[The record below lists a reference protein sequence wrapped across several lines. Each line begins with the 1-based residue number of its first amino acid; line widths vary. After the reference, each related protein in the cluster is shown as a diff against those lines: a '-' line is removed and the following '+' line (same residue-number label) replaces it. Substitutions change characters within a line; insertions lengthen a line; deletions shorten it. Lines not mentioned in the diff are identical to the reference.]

1 MESINPVDNSS
12 DVFSFNNDEE
22 LSKRLRFV
30 KENGCGNWGS
40 VWLCEPK
47 TKEILSSD
55 EAFDKTLKR
64 HFAVK
69 LVHRDKESKTSAARV
84 KSLWNEMKIVR
95 RFKSDPHPSIIS
107 FHSFLLT
114 PSYAL
119 ITMAYH
125 PDLVTVQVSESHA
138 RVWFRY
144 LLSAVEFLHKRGVV
158 HNDIK
163 PANILLS
170 SKGIPILCDFGFAE
184 AYDLNS
190 TTAFHSKFAYGTPEA
205 SYLAPERARG
215 IPHDTRKSDVWSLG
229 VTFFE
234 ILVGRTPF
242 EESDQEQCL
251 SQDDLQKYWARTLRG
266 KWVGT
271 WKMSKGA
278 ERLLKRMLSPN
289 ADLRCTATEAI
300 RDIYWMQD
308 TSSSHR
314 RSSSYTSSIIFEKD
328 LSKLAEMS
336 PPRVHSPRN
345 TRLESPGSPPG
356 LSPKSGDM
364 HHRAVTKSKSQP
376 KVNAARTQVQARK
389 RVPVPNVVDL
399 SPIKASPPTTPTTPM
414 SPSPNNSTSIQGR
427 IVSVHSS
434 PNRRQPLGAI
444 DTRGRGN
451 VPPARLAAQP
461 SIDKLAEKHKGRMLS
476 DLVGPNPHARKGKG
490 KENHVSQRVRDWE
503 RERER
508 LREMSRLEE
517 LDKDTETEQEQETE
531 PEVQEDKEDAKR
543 TGLSIS
549 RNAVNLIETE
559 TPVSAPASST
569 HLPDLVFSPSDENVS
584 RMAPRPSRSGFKHR
598 VKSSIDK
605 TMQRYK
611 PSSMRG
617 HNRRVSV
624 EQSDMESRAEQTERE
639 SWEDEDVCRQAKTSL
654 PVVRHAL
661 RNEQVAADNRLD
673 RMSLWMRNV
682 EQVVEDARQNFN
694 TATSKESPLPP
705 LPLPPSRSTSGA
717 NRSNRSSRLPR
728 KILAASQIF
737 DQSFSP
743 EDQSMSS
750 YVTSVY
756 ASSSNP
762 AGSPKP
768 EEDKAKAIDISAKL
782 QTPPRRRATVST
794 RSPEPLVGPQVVIN
808 APEDSSP
815 SRRKEKS
822 KSHADLLQLRIA
834 PTSSIEPE
842 ARKEMSPATSPRLSA
857 VVDRDLF
864 VAPPKGSIRMDL
876 SDDSRTSSPAIASK
890 SLDELTSSPLRV
902 DPYPPRNAS
911 GANPPVPD
919 TPTQRRVE
927 NVYDRFLMA
936 TSGVKRVG
944 KGYQS
949 ENVVPIHNTIS
960 HSNFSN
966 IKQNHRAFYSVRKPM
981 PPPVSSED
989 HQRQSVSVDELGM
1002 MTYHGAGTVS
1012 PGNKDEGKATIT
1024 LVRRA
1029 FKAMVPGKT
1038 MNRRSRMN

>member
-1 MESINPVDNSS
+1 MEPINPTDSSS
-12 DVFSFNNDEE
+12 DVFSFTSDEE
-22 LSKRLRFV
+22 LSRRLRFV

-47 TKEILSSD
+47 SKEVLSS
-55 EAFDKTLKR
+55 EHPFDRTLKR

-95 RFKSDPHPSIIS
+95 RFKTDSHPAIIS
-107 FHSFLLT
+107 FYSFLLT

-170 SKGIPILCDFGFAE
+170 AKGVPILCDFGFAE

-190 TTAFHSKFAYGTPEA
+190 TSAFHSKFAYGTPE
-205 SYLAPERARG
+205 YLAPERARG

-229 VTFFE
+229 ITFFE

-251 SQDDLQKYWARTLRG
+251 SQDDLQKYWSRTLRG

-271 WKMSKGA
+271 WKMSKGI
-278 ERLLKRMLSPN
+278 ERLIKRMLSPN
-289 ADLRCTATEAI
+289 ADLRCTATEAM

-314 RSSSYTSSIIFEKD
+314 RSSSYTSTIVFEKD
-328 LSKLAEMS
+328 LSKLADMT
-336 PPRVHSPRN
+336 PPRLHSPRN
-345 TRLESPGSPPG
+345 SRPESPLSPPG
-356 LSPKSGDM
+356 LSPKSDDTP
-364 HHRAVTKSKSQP
+364 HRTVTKSKSQP
-376 KVNAARTQVQARK
+376 KVNARAQVPARK
-389 RVPVPNVVDL
+389 RVPIPNAADL
-399 SPIKASPPTTPTTPM
+399 SPIKASPPT
-414 SPSPNNSTSIQGR
+414 SPSNSTPSHGRVTSIR
-427 IVSVHSS
+427 SS
-434 PNRRQPLGAI
+434 PNKRPPLAALGS
-444 DTRGRGN
+444 RGRGN
-451 VPPARLAAQP
+451 VPSARIPVQP
-461 SIDKLAEKHKGRMLS
+461 SIDKLAEKHRGRMLS

-517 LDKDTETEQEQETE
+517 LEKDTETEQETESEVPQER
-531 PEVQEDKEDAKR
+531 KEDF
-543 TGLSIS
+543 G
-549 RNAVNLIETE
+549 RNIVNLTE

-569 HLPDLVFSPSDENVS
+569 YLPEVVVSPSEETV
-584 RMAPRPSRSGFKHR
+584 PRPARNGFKHR
-598 VKSSIDK
+598 VRSSIDK

-611 PSSMRG
+611 PTTLRG
-617 HNRRVSV
+617 HGRQISV
-624 EQSDMESRAEQTERE
+624 DQPDDLESRGDQTERE
-639 SWEDEDVCRQAKTSL
+639 SWEDEDVDRQAKSSL
-654 PVVRHAL
+654 PVVRHFVH
-661 RNEQVAADNRLD
+661 NERVAAENRAD

-694 TATSKESPLPP
+694 SGKESPLPP
-705 LPLPPSRSTSGA
+705 LPLPPASRSTSGN

-743 EDQSMSS
+743 DSADQSMSS

-762 AGSPKP
+762 GSSPKP
-768 EEDKAKAIDISAKL
+768 NEDNAKTNEKPSEM

-794 RSPEPLVGPQVVIN
+794 RSPEPLVGPEVIVSS
-808 APEDSSP
+808 AEDATP
-815 SRRKEKS
+815 SKRTEKS
-822 KSHADLLQLRIA
+822 RSHADLLQLRIA
-834 PTSSIEPE
+834 P
-842 ARKEMSPATSPRLSA
+842 MSPLLDPATRHKLSPEPTPSPRLSA
-857 VVDRDLF
+857 LVDRDLF
-864 VAPPKGSIRMDL
+864 VAPPKGSNNIDL
-876 SDDSRTSSPAIASK
+876 SDDSASSTPVVGSK

-902 DPYPPRNAS
+902 EPYPQRNISAPGS
-911 GANPPVPD
+911 QIPD

-949 ENVVPIHNTIS
+949 DNVGPVHNTIG
-960 HSNFSN
+960 HSNPVN
-966 IKQNHRAFYSVRKPM
+966 NRQNHRAFYSVRKPM

-989 HQRQSVSVDELGM
+989 HLRQPDSRRESVSVDELGL
-1002 MTYHGAGTVS
+1002 MTYHGPGTVS
-1012 PGNKDEGKATIT
+1012 PNGKEDGKTTIT

-1038 MNRRSRMN
+1038 MNRRISRLN